1 MNKEDMF
8 SQIYKMGGWGNQQ
21 PPLDVPV
28 EKIDEFI
35 KRCCDE
41 LGYNEHTLHQACM
54 WKLHGQVSAPNVIIV
69 SDAEMEILP
78 LVIKRLEGK

>member
-1 MNKEDMF
+1 MNEEGILNHIRNMNKWSE
-8 SQIYKMGGWGNQQ
+8 Q
-21 PPLDVPV
+21 PALNVPV

-35 KRCCDE
+35 KRCCNE
-41 LGYNEHTLHQACM
+41 LNYNEHTLHQACM
-54 WKLHGQVSAPNVIIV
+54 WKLYGQTQAPNVIIV